1 MTVAVEHSLNFSPTF
16 NSPKTKQK
24 SAFAIE
30 DKRPEVYICS
40 MKKRILFLCTGNS
53 CRSQMADGIINHDFA
68 GHIEAFSAGTEPHGL
83 NPKAVEVM
91 AEIGIDIS
99 ANRSDHIDQFEEQA
113 FDYVITLCGDANER
127 CPLFVGGVERIHIDF
142 DDPPRAPCSDD
153 EIMDVYRRVRDE
165 IRARLGEVFSNELEK
180 S

>member
-1 MTVAVEHSLNFSPTF
+1 MTADVEHSLNFSPTF
-16 NSPKTKQK
+16 NSAKTNQK

-30 DKRPEVYICS
+30 HKRPDVYICS

-53 CRSQMADGIINHDFA
+53 CRSQMADGIINYDFA

-99 ANRSDHIDQFEEQA
+99 VNSSDHLDHFEGQA
-113 FDYVITLCGDANER
+113 FDYVITLCGDANEK
-127 CPLFVGGVERIHIDF
+127 CPLFVGGVERIHIGF
-142 DDPPRAPCSDD
+142 DDPPRATGND
-153 EIMDVYRRVRDE
+153 EQVMVVYRRVRDE
-165 IRARLGEVFSNELEK
+165 IRAQLGAFFRNELK
-180 S
+180 KV